1 MSDASEPL
9 PDGSVRLVAGADEAY
24 FATGKFWSA
33 GPEDVRRRN
42 EVVLSESIRAGIVAH
57 ARAELPNEA
66 CGLIVGDRPAAD
78 GGVALRWLPARNR
91 AASPFRYEIHPDD
104 LLRLTI
110 ETDDADEVFW
120 AIVHS
125 HVASPA
131 RPSAT
136 DIGLAFYPDAL
147 YILVSLHP
155 DEADHATGEPGIRAW
170 RIVDGAV
177 SEVPISIGS

>member
-1 MSDASEPL
+1 VVSGAGDSAPATHPGPASAVL
-9 PDGSVRLVAGADEAY
+9 PDA
-24 FATGKFWSA
+24 
-33 GPEDVRRRN
+33 
-42 EVVLSESIRAGIVAH
+42 IRAAIVAH

-66 CGLIVGDRPAAD
+66 CGLVIGDRPGAD
-78 GGVALRWLPARNR
+78 GGRAVRWEPTRNK

-131 RPSAT
+131 RPSLT
-136 DIGLAFYPDAL
+136 DVGLAFYPDAL
-147 YILVSLHP
+147 YVLVSLHP
-155 DEADHATGEPGIRAW
+155 DEADTATGEPGVRAW

-177 SEVPISIGS
+177 HEVILSSS